1 MPANME
7 NSAVATGLERS
18 VFIPIP
24 KKGNAQE
31 CLHYH
36 KIMLISM
43 LAKKC
48 SKFSKLSLNSTWT
61 MNFQMFKLDFIK
73 VRNQRSNC
81 QHPLDH
87 WKSKSS
93 RKTFISALLTI
104 VKVKVK
110 SLSHVRLFVTPWT
123 QGSPPSIIGIF
134 QARVLEWIAISYSR
148 GIFPTQESNPG
159 LLNCRQ
165 MFLLSEP
172 PGKSER

>member
-7 NSAVATGLERS
+7 NSAVVTGLERS

-36 KIMLISM
+36 KIMLISHASKEM
-43 LAKKC
+43 LKIRQA
-48 SKFSKLSLNSTWT
+48 ST
-61 MNFQMFKLDFIK
+61 
-73 VRNQRSNC
+73 VC
-81 QHPLDH
+81 E
-87 WKSKSS
+87 
-93 RKTFISALLTI
+93 
-104 VKVKVK
+104 
-110 SLSHVRLFVTPWT
+110 PWT
-123 QGSPPSIIGIF
+123 SRCSSWILKRLGITDQIANIHWIIEKAKEFQKNIYFCFTDYSESESEVAQSCATVCDPMNPGVSSSIIGIF
-134 QARVLEWIAISYSR
+134 QARVLEWIAISFSR

-165 MFLLSEP
+165 TFLLSKP